1 MGRPCLR
8 TGATYMGGVF
18 YTGGTYT
25 GCLSLHRG
33 YHLFK
38 GRGLPPHWG
47 HLHRQRVCLYTG
59 GQLRGVGEVYLY
71 TGVLPTAGGG
81 GVCELSLTL
90 GNAYTGRGVCLP
102 QGSPRAR
109 PPAPGAPAHGG
120 SPGARAGRR
129 PHLVAEDLVEGGPGP
144 AQGAEEGEPE
154 PERAVVARLQQ
165 HHLRHDQRRVP
176 HVAAEL
182 RRHRPPA
189 TARRKWRP
197 PPPGSS
203 AP

>member
-1 MGRPCLR
+1 MSPYWGYLYGGSFLYWGYLYRVSVSTPGVPPVQREGSAATL
-8 TGATYMGGVF
+8 GAPTQAAG
-18 YTGGTYT
+18 
-25 GCLSLHRG
+25 LSLYRG
-33 YHLFK
+33 AAT
-38 GRGLPPHWG
+38 W
-47 HLHRQRVCLYTG
+47 
-59 GQLRGVGEVYLY
+59 
-71 TGVLPTAGGG
+71 GGG
-81 GVCELSLTL
+81 GLPLYRRATDGGGGGGGGELSLTL

-144 AQGAEEGEPE
+144 AQGTEEGEPE

-165 HHLRHDQRRVP
+165 HHLRHDQRWVP

-189 TARRKWRP
+189 TARRK
-197 PPPGSS
+197 
-203 AP
+203 